1 MEPMRKDRRGSAAGR
16 SCLRSVPFLGFL
28 FYLSTSASGSL
39 AFAGA
44 DQSWLEIAN
53 PPLLAIAGT
62 TLEYALIL
70 SVFSL
75 VLVGTILA
83 LICTRLLYLRKR
95 TQGGQVVTFDDL
107 LRDKLDRHSA
117 ELKNLVEDHKKQLV
131 TWEEQTKTAREKAD
145 ATAKEAFETTQKLTE
160 QLSSQLQANVT
171 RGHEVL
177 GKEFQQI
184 AQDMAATREML
195 STIRK
200 VAEEKKEELELYKK
214 GLRHTYAKDTLN
226 HLCDARESLWYLKEL
241 ASENSPET
249 TARLIK
255 AFTDIDFEL
264 GDKLDLCDLVEIP
277 VKSGMSI
284 YEPEFSGRYRILDK
298 TPSPSPELVNTVC
311 RIKKPGYMKRVQM
324 DGEEKLEIFRP
335 VGLNVYF
342 DPSEGASDEPLQ
354 QSPAS

>member
-1 MEPMRKDRRGSAAGR
+1 MWKNRRGSTAGR
-16 SCLRSVPFLGFL
+16 SCLRSASFLCL
-28 FYLSTSASGSL
+28 TLSL
-39 AFAGA
+39 ANFPSATRAFGGL
-44 DQSWLEIAN
+44 DHTLVKIAH
-53 PPLLAIAGT
+53 PPLIAIGGI
-62 TLEYALIL
+62 TLESALIL

-75 VLVGTILA
+75 VLVCAILA
-83 LICTRLLYLRKR
+83 LYCSRLLYLRKHS
-95 TQGGQVVTFDDL
+95 QGGQVVTFDDV

-117 ELKNLVEDHKKQLV
+117 DLKDLVEDHRKQIV
-131 TWEEQTKTAREKAD
+131 TWEEETKAARETAD
-145 ATAKEAFETTQKLTE
+145 ATAQNAFETARKLAE
-160 QLSSQLQANVT
+160 QLSSQLQTNVA

-241 ASENSPET
+241 AAENSPET
-249 TARLIK
+249 PARLIK

-264 GDKLDLCDLVEIP
+264 GDKLDQCDLVEIP
-277 VKSGMSI
+277 VKLGMSI
-284 YEPEFSGRYRILDK
+284 YEPEFSGRYRIVDK

-311 RIKKPGYMKRVQM
+311 RVKKPGYLKRVQL
-324 DGEEKLEIFRP
+324 GGKEELEVFRQ

-342 DPSEGASDEPLQ
+342 DPDVRVSETQPPLPE
-354 QSPAS
+354 STAT